1 MGNRQAGWHIYGTPE
16 AVREAIPAFDQPI
29 QNAPWLVIVFSDDRA
44 FVFDR
49 EALVEMMAA
58 GITVLGTIVRNIE
71 KVPPE

>member
-1 MGNRQAGWHIYGTPE
+1 MSKQAGWHIYGTPE
-16 AVREAIPAFDQPI
+16 AVRSAIPEFDEPI

-49 EALVEMMAA
+49 EALVEMMQASIA
-58 GITVLGTIVRNIE
+58 VLGTIVRNIE